1 MTINYNFDDETF
13 EFELRIEDKKACV
26 SSLPKEL
33 LIDILSEYQE
43 EMDPEELAEI
53 KEDLANGREGSLRIW
68 AFEKFDEL
76 EEFKEIAEEYFED
89 EAREQFNDEREYH
102 RDTLD
107 YYGLS
112 AYDFI

>member
-1 MTINYNFDDETF
+1 MTLIYYFGEDSF
-13 EFELRIEDKKACV
+13 EYELSIEDQRACV
-26 SSLPKEL
+26 NSLPKEL

-53 KEDLANGREGSLRIW
+53 KEDLANGKETSLRFW
-68 AFEKFDEL
+68 AFENFDEL

-89 EAREQFNDEREYH
+89 EAREQYRDEREYY
-102 RDTLD
+102 RDPLG

-112 AYDFI
+112 MHDFI